1 MLVNIGGVSVSCK
14 CPKRLPSP
22 ELIRCGCSCMRVY
35 SHPMSARD
43 VQACVELLAAHPTER
58 YRYGPLL
65 EHLPAVWMNL
75 LRSESLITSV
85 MEDTEATAC
94 PQAFGVSAFVTDD
107 FLEQCKRPHPRWIG
121 PELVRRI
128 SRGDLAVLTP
138 REIRE
143 ANSRDGLNL
152 VTWAGVVCL
161 EHQEDRTR
169 RFTELTGAFMQEH
182 RGFKLKEA
190 VTQPIEVEVLRVV
203 VNSGALL
210 WRSADGDYVD
220 AGGVNLD
227 KLICSPFIL
236 GMNRE
241 LVASH
246 MGTWASTLF
255 LYNPPRIHFRPA
267 EQRLLRAALK
277 GLTDEELSDEL
288 GVSLSFVKKTWHSI
302 YERASGRVPD
312 LHLERTDGALIRR
325 GKEKKQRVL
334 AYLRNCPE
342 ELRPI
347 SRSTSKTDLV
357 P

>member
-1 MLVNIGGVSVSCK
+1 
-14 CPKRLPSP
+14 
-22 ELIRCGCSCMRVY
+22 
-35 SHPMSARD
+35 MSARD
-43 VQACVELLAAHPTER
+43 AQACVELLAAHPTECH
-58 YRYGPLL
+58 RYGPLL
-65 EHLPAVWMNL
+65 KHLPAVWKNL
-75 LRSESLITSV
+75 LRSESVITNV
-85 MEDTEATAC
+85 MEDAEGGTGR
-94 PQAFGVSAFVTDD
+94 PRAFGVSAFVTDE

-121 PELVRRI
+121 PELVRHI

-152 VTWAGVVCL
+152 VTWAGVVCPVR
-161 EHQEDRTR
+161 EEDRTR
-169 RFTELTGAFMQEH
+169 WITELTSAFMQEH

-190 VTQPIEVEVLRVV
+190 VTQPIELEILRVV

-210 WRSADGDYVD
+210 WRSADGGYGD
-220 AGGVNLD
+220 AGDVNLD

-241 LVASH
+241 QVASH

-255 LYNPPRIHFRPA
+255 LYNPPRIYFRPA

-277 GLTDEELSDEL
+277 GLTDEDLSDEL

-302 YERASGRVPD
+302 YERSSEKVHE
-312 LHLERTDGALIRR
+312 LHLERTDGGMTRR

-334 AYLRNCPE
+334 AYIRTYPE

-347 SRSTSKTDLV
+347 SLSTSRD
-357 P
+357 